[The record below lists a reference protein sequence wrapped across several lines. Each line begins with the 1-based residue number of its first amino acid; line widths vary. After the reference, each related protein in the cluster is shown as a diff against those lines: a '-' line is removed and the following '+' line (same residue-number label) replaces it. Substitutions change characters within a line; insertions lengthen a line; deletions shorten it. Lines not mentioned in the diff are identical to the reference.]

1 MSQQQGFDHE
11 YNLTQSRRQLKN
23 LYGKSIYYSY
33 KLFKLKPISAPNSE
47 LSDDTKKHV
56 KKRDGFSC
64 LCCGENN
71 RRLLEV
77 DQIKSKDHSGS
88 HILNNLQTLCR
99 TCNQIK
105 GTREIDFHKHQ
116 TSLITP
122 LPNFPGMELLN
133 LTLTQARDKRQW
145 EKILRRSINFFY
157 LCAAVKSVKI
167 GKEWEYWYD
176 WEVFLFTSNNPSWL
190 IPHLTKSVKE
200 IRQVRS
206 SKGLAGPKE
215 IMITAPGFDIVEPI
229 TG

>member
-1 MSQQQGFDHE
+1 MSPQQGFDRE
-11 YNLTQSRRQLKN
+11 YNLTQSQRQLKD
-23 LYGKSIYYSY
+23 LYWKIIYYSY
-33 KLFKLKPISAPNSE
+33 ELFIAKPISAPNSE
-47 LSDDTKKHV
+47 PSDQTKKQV

-77 DQIKSKDHSGS
+77 DWINPKNYGGNY
-88 HILNNLQTLCR
+88 ILNNLQTLCR

-105 GTREIDFHKHQ
+105 GTREIDFSKHQ
-116 TSLITP
+116 TSLTTP
-122 LPNFPGMELLN
+122 LPNFPELELSF

-157 LCAAVKSVKI
+157 LCAAVKSIKI
-167 GKEWEYWYD
+167 GNEWEYWYD
-176 WEVFLFTSNNPSWL
+176 WEVFLFTNNNPSWL
-190 IPHLTKSVKE
+190 IPHLKKSVRE

-206 SKGLAGPKE
+206 NKGLTGPKE